1 MSMKNL
7 SEELYP
13 VSTEAIQQLLAK
25 IEKDI
30 ADLNSEFERK

>member
-13 VSTEAIQQLLAK
+13 VSTEAIQQLLSK

-30 ADLNSEFERK
+30 AELNIEFEKK